1 MICNYIIYDMIR
13 IRVCVYIYMIDDIR
27 RYTYRN
33 GPLNTA
39 SYRQVTKSLD
49 EIESNCQAT

>member
-1 MICNYIIYDMIR
+1 MIH
-13 IRVCVYIYMIDDIR
+13 IRVCIYMIDDIR
-27 RYTYRN
+27 RYTYRY